1 MSRTP
6 LQELKSIMLQ
16 HSLNIPDSNEN
27 GTAIIMALQSLL
39 KIAEMRYKCC
49 FVENCA
55 HATYSLAVGTDGR
68 FSGGQYHPMNVAAT
82 TTVSTGGDNQCCVPS
97 AAFSFDD
104 DAFSSDIEQTE
115 DDGVSSD
122 DYYFTADEGYD
133 VRIFFFCNY
142 YFGPLLIDLS
152 SV

>member
-1 MSRTP
+1 
-6 LQELKSIMLQ
+6 MLQ
-16 HSLNIPDSNEN
+16 HSLKVPDSSEN

-55 HATYSLAVGTDGR
+55 HATYSQAVGTDGR

-97 AAFSFDD
+97 AAFSFDID
-104 DAFSSDIEQTE
+104 EDAFSSDIEQTE
-115 DDGVSSD
+115 DDDVSSD

-133 VRIFFFCNY
+133 VSI
-142 YFGPLLIDLS
+142 LS
-152 SV
+152 CLYIWNF